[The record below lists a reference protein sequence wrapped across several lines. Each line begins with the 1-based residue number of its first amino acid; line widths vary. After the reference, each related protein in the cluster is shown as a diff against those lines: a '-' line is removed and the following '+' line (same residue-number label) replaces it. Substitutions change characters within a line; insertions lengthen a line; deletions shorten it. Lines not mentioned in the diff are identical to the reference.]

1 MHPEHTPTGP
11 ENADGSRTS
20 GPFGGKDPGTWYE
33 DYIGAVNARDWDR
46 VAGHVHE
53 TVLVNGAPRTREQY
67 VDDLRELLRSFPD
80 YRWEVRDILAD
91 GDRLAVRL
99 TTTGTRRGP
108 FLSAPAD
115 GARVSTDEH
124 AIYRLDGG
132 RIAAV
137 DGTADNARLARL
149 GPGGGRPVGT
159 LTQLVL
165 ECAEPR
171 TLAEFWRSILDLD
184 PPVQEGEEGEWSTLT
199 WPAVGRLAFHRVEGY
214 RPPPWPGETGEEHLH
229 LDLLVEEFEAA
240 ERRVLGAGA
249 RPLSE
254 VHSPGP
260 RAWRVYADPEGH
272 PFCLVSTPE

>member
-11 ENADGSRTS
+11 SESRGSATPD
-20 GPFGGKDPGTWYE
+20 PFGDRTPAAWYE
-33 DYIGAVNARDWDR
+33 DYIGAVNARDWAR
-46 VAGHVHE
+46 VTEHLDE
-53 TVLVNGAPRTREQY
+53 SVLVGGSPRTREQY

-80 YRWEVRDILAD
+80 YRWEVRELLAD

-99 TTTGTRRGP
+99 RTAGTRSGP
-108 FLSAPAD
+108 FLTAPAD
-115 GARVSTDEH
+115 GARVGTDEH
-124 AIYRLDGG
+124 AMYRLDGG

-137 DGTADNARLARL
+137 DSTADTARLTRL

-159 LTQLVL
+159 ITQIVL
-165 ECAEPR
+165 ECADPR
-171 TLAEFWRSILDLD
+171 SLAEFWRSILDLD
-184 PPVQEGEEGEWSTLT
+184 PPVQQEDWTTLT

-214 RPPPWPGETGEEHLH
+214 RPPPWPGEAGEEHMH

-240 ERRVLGAGA
+240 EQRVLDAGA